1 MQIINILMELPR
13 RAPLKKNLSGYP
25 IEGSALLQ
33 NENPNATPELVQ
45 KNILIKSI
53 DSYFH
58 NEITSAKDIADA
70 QGTAYWGSQYQRMQY
85 EELKKNDPLYEN
97 FIIQTYG
104 SYSNFEESNKV
115 GEGLDVFN
123 PYIDYKIDVTIIT
136 EDKYYKTDHISPY
149 EMISEALSGICTVEY
164 ITVKGKANR
173 LIGTLFKKLILPS
186 KSIERSNFFFPLPG
200 NRVGMWDLVKQ
211 DWSTFYM
218 NRVIRFVRDDTT
230 GLE

>member
-1 MQIINILMELPR
+1 MELPK
-13 RAPLKKNLSGYP
+13 RAPIKKNVSGYP

-33 NENPNATPELVQ
+33 SENPNAKIELVQ
-45 KNILIKSI
+45 KNVLIKSI
-53 DSYFH
+53 DDYFH
-58 NEITSAKDIADA
+58 KDITTKKDVADA
-70 QGTAYWGSQYQRMQY
+70 QGVAYWGSQYQRMQY
-85 EELKKNDPLYEN
+85 EELKKKDPLYER

-104 SYSNFEESNKV
+104 SYANFEQTNKV
-115 GEGLDVFN
+115 GEALDVFN

-136 EDKYYKTDHISPY
+136 NDKFYKTDHISPY
-149 EMISEALSGICTVEY
+149 EIISEAMSGVCSVDY

-173 LIGTLFKKLILPS
+173 LVGTLFKKLILPS
-186 KSIERSNFFFPLPG
+186 KAIERTNFFFPLSG